1 MSEPKKRTEKK
12 TDEAEKVKRTD
23 AERATAHLE
32 KVERQVQAVA
42 KATGKLAKSMTSR
55 KYPLTEAQ
63 KTHALEYLQNASD
76 SFAKT
81 LSGKVETKPEF
92 KLPQ

>member
-1 MSEPKKRTEKK
+1 MSDKTRKEKK
-12 TDEAEKVKRTD
+12 PEEAPKVKKTPD
-23 AERATAHLE
+23 ELAEAHLA
-32 KVERQVQAVA
+32 KVEKQVRAVA

-63 KTHALEYLQNASD
+63 TEHALEYLENASD

-81 LSGKVETKPEF
+81 LSGKVEAKPEF

>member
-1 MSEPKKRTEKK
+1 MADKQRKEKK
-12 TDEAEKVKRTD
+12 VEKVKRTD
-23 AERATAHLE
+23 EELAAAHLV
-32 KVERQVQAVA
+32 KVEKQVQAVV

-63 KTHALEYLQNASD
+63 TEHALEYLENASD

-81 LSGKVETKPEF
+81 LSGKVEEKPEF